1 MRAVF
6 YVLTVFSVIGLA
18 IWAYGQ
24 NHQTQTAMNEARDLR
39 REIRSLTEALAVQ
52 RAEWAYL
59 NRPQRLRALVNLNF
73 ERLDLLPLE
82 GRQFGQID
90 EIAYPLPAT
99 ASEDSM

>member
-6 YVLTVFSVIGLA
+6 YVLTVFAVIGLA
-18 IWAYGQ
+18 IWAYGT
-24 NHQTQTAMNEARDLR
+24 NHKTQTAMNEARDLR

-59 NRPQRLRALVNLNF
+59 NRPQRLRALVYLNF

-90 EIAYPLPAT
+90 EIAYPAPVAR
-99 ASEDSM
+99 SEDSM